1 MRKALGFTLIEI
13 LLVITVIGILSVAA
27 LSSYLNSTRTFA
39 FVSAYKDIVAILREP
54 RSYAVASQTVE
65 GVPVQR
71 FGVKIEPDQ
80 GAEIDFTVFA
90 DDGLKPFELD
100 EDGSDTTYSKK
111 EIYALSGDPSKPYV
125 FAKDLTVVAMADNN
139 ITFPIYLFYETG
151 TGNLAVYAKKGTAMA
166 LISAAEMR
174 YLSFNFQQTGT
185 SFIKY
190 ITVFQTSGIAEG
202 SDISPKLK

>member
-54 RSYAVASQTVE
+54 RSYAVASQTVDSK
-65 GVPVQR
+65 PVQR
-71 FGVKIEPDQ
+71 FGVKILP
-80 GAEIDFTVFA
+80 GAGDDFIVFA
-90 DDGLKPFELD
+90 DDGDIANGGKAFEFD
-100 EDGSDTTYSKK
+100 NKDTKYSTKD
-111 EIYALSGDPSKPYV
+111 IDTLSGDPSSPYV
-125 FAKDLTVVAMADNN
+125 FAKDGTVQSMSSID
-139 ITFPIYLFYETG
+139 FPIYLFYETG
-151 TGNLAVYAKKGTAMA
+151 TGKLAVYAKKGSSQT
-166 LISAAEMR
+166 LISASEMR
-174 YLSFNFQQTGT
+174 YLSFNFSQTAT

-202 SDISPKLK
+202 FDIKPTL